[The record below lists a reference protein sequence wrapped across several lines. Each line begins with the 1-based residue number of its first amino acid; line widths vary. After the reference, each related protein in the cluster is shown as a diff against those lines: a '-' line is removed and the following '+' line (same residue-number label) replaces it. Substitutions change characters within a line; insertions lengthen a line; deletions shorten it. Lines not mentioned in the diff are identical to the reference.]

1 MINYTYQILGRS
13 TNTVNGLE
21 DAIVAVHW
29 QYTGTDE
36 HELTANFF
44 STTFLP
50 APSDSN
56 FVEYDNVSDAI
67 IFTWLEQKEDFE
79 KIQQDIAQRLFDKAN
94 NLSV

>member
-1 MINYTYQILGRS
+1 MINYTHQILGTS
-13 TNTVNGLE
+13 TNTVNGLN
-21 DAIVAVHW
+21 DVIVAVHW

-36 HELTANFF
+36 HELTENFF

-50 APSDSN
+50 IPSSSN
-56 FVEYDNVSDAI
+56 FIDYTNVTDALI
-67 IFTWLEQKEDFE
+67 LAWLEQREDFE